1 MALTLIGH
9 YDSPFVRRVGIS
21 LHLLGM
27 PFERQLLSVFG
38 DADELRAYNPVGRVP
53 ALVLDDGE
61 VLVDS
66 AAILDH
72 LDQAVGPE
80 RALLPAGGKARRDAL
95 QKVVLATGIN
105 DKAVAI
111 TYERRHRGDAA
122 DAGLDRPLPRPA
134 GCRAGSTGE
143 AICGRAPGSRLMQP
157 EITVATMLGY
167 LRLRQPETLPH
178 GRYPALEALSAQ
190 AEGTSRLQGLPA
202 DARGDRR
209 PQSGGA
215 GRAFAL
221 AGRRLNRLRQM
232 P

>member
-1 MALTLIGH
+1 MTLTLIGH

-38 DADELRAYNPVGRVP
+38 DADKLRAYNPVGRVP

-80 RALLPAGGKARRDAL
+80 RALLPAGGKTRRDAL

-105 DKAVAI
+105 DKAVAV

-122 DAGLDRPLPRPA
+122 DADWVAR
-134 GCRAGSTGE
+134 CRASRMPRWR
-143 AICGRAPGSRLMQP
+143 CWRNDLRPKPGRAPG
-157 EITVATMLGY
+157 
-167 LRLRQPETLPH
+167 
-178 GRYPALEALSAQ
+178 
-190 AEGTSRLQGLPA
+190 
-202 DARGDRR
+202 
-209 PQSGGA
+209 
-215 GRAFAL
+215 
-221 AGRRLNRLRQM
+221 
-232 P
+232 

>member
-1 MALTLIGH
+1 MTLTLIGH

-21 LHLLGM
+21 LHLLAM
-27 PFERQLLSVFG
+27 PFERQVLSVFG
-38 DADELRAYNPVGRVP
+38 DADKLRAYNPVGRVP

-61 VLVDS
+61 MLVDS

-80 RALLPAGGKARRDAL
+80 RALLPAGGKTRRDAL

-122 DAGLDRPLPRPA
+122 DAGWIARCRGQQDAALA
-134 GCRAGSTGE
+134 GLEKLFAAE
-143 AICGRAPGSRLMQP
+143 AAAGSRLMQP

-167 LRLRQPETLPH
+167 VRLRQPETLPR
-178 GRYPALEALSAQ
+178 GGYPALEGLSAR
-190 AEGTSRLQGLPA
+190 AEAHHAFKACLPTSEEIGGPPEEARAALVRLIGP
-202 DARGDRR
+202 
-209 PQSGGA
+209 
-215 GRAFAL
+215 
-221 AGRRLNRLRQM
+221 
-232 P
+232 

>member
-1 MALTLIGH
+1 MTLTLIGH

-21 LHLLGM
+21 LHLLAM
-27 PFERQLLSVFG
+27 PFERQVLSVFG
-38 DADELRAYNPVGRVP
+38 DADKLRAYNPVGRVP

-72 LDQAVGPE
+72 LDQVVVPE
-80 RALLPAGGKARRDAL
+80 RALLPASGKARRDAL

-122 DAGLDRPLPRPA
+122 DAGWIARCRGQQDAALA
-134 GCRAGSTGE
+134 GLEKLFAAE
-143 AICGRAPGSRLMQP
+143 AAAGSRLMQP

-167 LRLRQPETLPH
+167 VRLRQPETLPPD
-178 GRYPALEALSAQ
+178 RYPALEAWWCGRRPIPPSRPVCLHPGRLAGHQTRPERRCCGCEELSAQ
-190 AEGTSRLQGLPA
+190 
-202 DARGDRR
+202 RR
-209 PQSGGA
+209 VQ
-215 GRAFAL
+215 
-221 AGRRLNRLRQM
+221 
-232 P
+232 

>member
-1 MALTLIGH
+1 MTLTLIGH

-21 LHLLGM
+21 LHLLAM
-27 PFERQLLSVFG
+27 PFERQVLSVFG
-38 DADELRAYNPVGRVP
+38 DADKLRAYNPVGRVP

-72 LDQAVGPE
+72 LDQVVVPE
-80 RALLPAGGKARRDAL
+80 RALLPASGKARRDAL

-122 DAGLDRPLPRPA
+122 DAGWIARCRGQQDAALA
-134 GCRAGSTGE
+134 GLEKLFAAE
-143 AICGRAPGSRLMQP
+143 AAAGSRLMQP

-167 LRLRQPETLPH
+167 VRLRQPETLPR
-178 GRYPALEALSAQ
+178 GGYPALEGLSAR
-190 AEGTSRLQGLPA
+190 AEAHHAFKACLPTSEEIGGPPEEARAALVRLIGP
-202 DARGDRR
+202 
-209 PQSGGA
+209 
-215 GRAFAL
+215 
-221 AGRRLNRLRQM
+221 
-232 P
+232 

>member
-1 MALTLIGH
+1 MTLNLIGH

-38 DADELRAYNPVGRVP
+38 DADKLRVYNPVGRVP

-80 RALLPAGGKARRDAL
+80 RALLPASGKARRDAL

-111 TYERRHRGDAA
+111 TYERRHRGDKADVGWTARCRGQQDAA
-122 DAGLDRPLPRPA
+122 LAVLEKLFA
-134 GCRAGSTGE
+134 AE
-143 AICGRAPGSRLMQP
+143 AAAGSRLMQP
-157 EITVATMLGY
+157 AITVATMLGY

-178 GRYPALEALSAQ
+178 GRYPALKALSAQ
-190 AEGTSRLQGLPA
+190 AEANPAFKACLPTTEEIGGPPDEARAALLRLI
-202 DARGDRR
+202 
-209 PQSGGA
+209 GGS
-215 GRAFAL
+215 
-221 AGRRLNRLRQM
+221 
-232 P
+232 